1 MPEKIVMGFTL
12 NPNLNEAEKIGMI
25 LAMHSMYEGM
35 MHLPCIQ
42 TSSYHNGYAD
52 PRKDQRAE
60 QSSFISEAPDLV
72 SELDGLVNTAMKR

>member
-1 MPEKIVMGFTL
+1 MPEKIVMEFTL
-12 NPNLNEAEKIGMI
+12 NPHLNEAEKIGMI

-52 PRKDQRAE
+52 SRKGQCAE
-60 QSSFISEAPDLV
+60 ESSFSSEAPGLV
-72 SELDGLVNTAMKR
+72 SGLDGLVNTAMKR